1 MNITRSRTA
10 VAAIVTVATVVTL
23 SACSTPAPAADPADS
38 GLTIGS
44 ADLAAAG
51 CPANVVIQTDWNP
64 ESEHGHLYQLLGNDY
79 TVNADQKSVSGPLM
93 ASGEYTG
100 VNVEVRSG
108 GPAIGFATVT
118 SQMYSD
124 NAITLG
130 YVSTDES
137 IQLSA
142 KFPTVGVFAPLDKTP
157 QMLMWDPATYPD
169 VTDIKSLGTA
179 LKASGGVVRYFGGAA
194 YMEYLK
200 GSGQLDPSVVD
211 GSYDG
216 SPANFVAAGG
226 KDAQQGFGSAE
237 PYIYKNDVADW
248 SKPISYD
255 YISAAGWDIYSS
267 AVSVR
272 TADLDAMTPCLKAL
286 VPVLQQA
293 EVDYVA
299 DPATTTKL
307 ILDLVDKFNT
317 GWVYSQGVA
326 DYSLKTMLDDGLVGN
341 GTNNT
346 IGDFDDDRMAAFLKL
361 ATPVYEGIGNAPA
374 AGLKAKDIYTN
385 QFIDPKIGL

>member
-1 MNITRSRTA
+1 MHITRTRTMLG
-10 VAAIVTVATVVTL
+10 AALVVTTVVAL
-23 SACSTPAPAADPADS
+23 AGCSTAAPEEEASS

-44 ADLAAAG
+44 IDLAAAG
-51 CPANVVIQTDWNP
+51 CPADVVIQTDWNP
-64 ESEHGHLYQLLGNDY
+64 ESEHGHLYQLLGSDY

-100 VNVEVRSG
+100 VNVEIRSG

-124 NAITLG
+124 DAITLG
-130 YVSTDES
+130 YVSTDEA

-142 KFPTVGVFAPLDKTP
+142 DFPTVGVFAPLDETP
-157 QMLMWDPATYPD
+157 QMIMWDPATYPD

-200 GSGQLDPSVVD
+200 SSGQLDPSVVD

-216 SPANFVAAGG
+216 TPANFVAAGG

-237 PYIYKNDVADW
+237 PYIYENDVADW
-248 SKPISYD
+248 AKPVAYD
-255 YISAAGWDIYSS
+255 YISNAGWDIYSS

-272 TADLDAMTPCLKAL
+272 AADLESLTPCLKAL

-293 EVDYVA
+293 EVDYFA
-299 DPATTTKL
+299 DPAATNAL
-307 ILDLVDKFNT
+307 ILDLVDQFDT

-326 DYSLKTMLDDGLVGN
+326 DYSVKTMIDDKLVGN
-341 GTNNT
+341 GPNDTL
-346 IGDFDDDRMAAFLKL
+346 GDFDADRIAAFLKL

-374 AGLKAKDIYTN
+374 DGLKPTDIYTN
-385 QFIDPKIGL
+385 DFIDTSIGL

>member
-1 MNITRSRTA
+1 MHITRSR
-10 VAAIVTVATVVTL
+10 AALATVLTVATVVSL
-23 SACSTPAPAADPADS
+23 SACSAATPSGDASGDS
-38 GLTIGS
+38 TTIG
-44 ADLAAAG
+44 AIDLSKD
-51 CPANVVIQTDWNP
+51 CPSTIVIQTDWNP
-64 ESEHGHLYQLLGNDY
+64 ESEHGHLYQLLGKDY

-124 NAITLG
+124 DSITLG

-137 IQLSA
+137 IQLSD

-157 QMLMWDPATYPD
+157 QMIMWDPATYPN
-169 VTDIKSLGTA
+169 VKDIKSLGTA

-200 GSGQLDPSVVD
+200 SSGQLDPSIVD

-216 SPANFVAAGG
+216 TPANFVAAGG

-237 PYIYKNDVADW
+237 PYIYKNDVAAW
-248 SKPISYD
+248 GKAVKYD

-272 TADLDAMTPCLKAL
+272 AADLADLTPCLKKL

-293 EVDYVA
+293 EVDYFK
-299 DPATTTKL
+299 DPAATNKL
-307 ILDLVDKFNT
+307 ILDLVDQYNN
-317 GWVYSQGVA
+317 GWVYSQGTA
-326 DYSLKTMLDDGLVGN
+326 DYSVKTMKDDKLVGN
-341 GTNNT
+341 GPNDTM
-346 IGDFDDDRMAAFLKL
+346 GDFDPDRVSKFLAL
-361 ATPVYEGIGNAPA
+361 ATPVYEGIGSAPK
-374 AGLKAKDIYTN
+374 AGLKATDIYTN
-385 QFIDPKIGL
+385 DFIDKSIKF

>member
-1 MNITRSRTA
+1 MHITRSRTVLA
-10 VAAIVTVATVVTL
+10 TVLTVAAIVSL
-23 SACSTPAPAADPADS
+23 SACSANPT
-38 GLTIGS
+38 GS
-44 ADLAAAG
+44 ASPGALTMGAVDLSKD
-51 CPANVVIQTDWNP
+51 CPATIVIQTDWNP
-64 ESEHGHLYQLLGNDY
+64 ESEHGHLYNLLGSNY
-79 TVNADQKSVSGPLM
+79 KVNSDKKSVSGPLM
-93 ASGEYTG
+93 ASGSSTG

-124 NAITLG
+124 DAITLG

-157 QMLMWDPATYPD
+157 QMIMWDPTTYPKA
-169 VTDIKSLGTA
+169 TDIKSLGTA

-200 GSGQLDPSVVD
+200 SSGQLDPKVVD

-216 SPANFVAAGG
+216 TPANFVTAGG

-237 PYIYKNDVADW
+237 PYIYKNDVAAWARDV
-248 SKPISYD
+248 KYD
-255 YISAAGWDIYSS
+255 YISSAGWDIYSS

-272 TADLDAMTPCLKAL
+272 AADLKDLTPCLKKL

-293 EVDYVA
+293 EVDYFA
-299 DPATTTKL
+299 NPAATNKL
-307 ILDLVDKFNT
+307 ILDLVSQYNN
-317 GWVYSQGVA
+317 GWVYTDGTA
-326 DYSLKTMLDDGLVGN
+326 AYSVKTMKADKLVGN
-341 GTNNT
+341 GTNDT
-346 IGDFDDDRMAAFLKL
+346 MGDFDADRMAAFLKL
-361 ATPVYEGIGNAPA
+361 ATPVYVGIGSAPA
-374 AGLKAKDIYTN
+374 AGLKATDLYTN
-385 QFIDPKIGL
+385 DFIDKSIKF